1 MLIKEGSKV
10 SPLQII
16 EELEKNNI
24 ESRPIWKPMQMQPIF
39 KKYDY
44 IQIEKESVSEDI
56 YKRGVCLP
64 SDTKMTKEEQEKV
77 IEVIKG
83 LF

>member
-1 MLIKEGSKV
+1 
-10 SPLQII
+10 
-16 EELEKNNI
+16 
-24 ESRPIWKPMQMQPIF
+24 MQMQPIF

-64 SDTKMTKEEQEKV
+64 SDTKMTKEEQDKV